1 MKIQTLTTGTV
12 SIKYSQLEPRHPIF
26 PVQILRLLRDPNW
39 TAPLPINTFLIEH
52 PDGPILVDTGD
63 VAGHFPPGIPRRIAQ
78 KLVQPVEEIG
88 AQLKARGIAIK
99 DLTVVLTHLH
109 GDHTGGLPQLEGA
122 KILVAKKEF
131 ENASSLMGRIS
142 SIPET
147 LPANFKPELFEFT
160 SSAIQNFAQSYPLA
174 NNVWVIPTPGHTN
187 NHVSVLIKRDD
198 HWIVIAGDAAYSQ
211 AQMLRENMDGM
222 NTNPRATVES
232 VREIKTF
239 CANNKTVFLP
249 CHDPESA
256 RRLEQLEFVQVRA

>member
-109 GDHTGGLPQLEGA
+109 GDHTGGLSQLEGA
-122 KILVAKKEF
+122 RILVAKKEF
-131 ENASSLMGRIS
+131 ANASSLTGRIS

-160 SSAIQNFAQSYPLA
+160 LSPIQNFTQSYSLA
-174 NNVWVIPTPGHTN
+174 ENVWVIPTPGHTN
-187 NHVSVLIKRDD
+187 NHISVLIKRDD

-211 AQMLRENMDGM
+211 AQMLHEDMDGM
-222 NTNPRATVES
+222 NMNPRATVES
-232 VREIKTF
+232 VRQIKTF
-239 CANNKTVFLP
+239 CANNKTIFLP
-249 CHDPESA
+249 CHDPEST
-256 RRLEQLEFVQVRA
+256 RRLEQLEFVKV